1 MEELFSL
8 IIIKMF
14 FFQAGIDIFA
24 PQIKGVDMAKQQSF
38 SDKLKKKKKS
48 DLITVK
54 FIKSVKTASGNY
66 KFNEK
71 FVQLEDLN
79 KLSEVK

>member
-1 MEELFSL
+1 L
-8 IIIKMF
+8 F
-14 FFQAGIDIFA
+14 FFEAEFDILA

-48 DLITVK
+48 DLLSVK
-54 FIKSVKTASGNY
+54 FIKAVKSPAGSY

-71 FVQLEDLN
+71 FVQVEDLN